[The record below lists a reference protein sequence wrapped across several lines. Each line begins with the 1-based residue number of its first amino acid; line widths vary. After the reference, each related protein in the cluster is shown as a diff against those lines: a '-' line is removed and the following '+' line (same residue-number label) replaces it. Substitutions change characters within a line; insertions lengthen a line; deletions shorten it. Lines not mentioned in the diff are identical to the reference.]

1 LIKSEKGFEVFI
13 QSKHGLIGILSKQ
26 ILTQLQIVRLIL
38 RQLQKNLIS
47 VCLRKKM
54 TKDQI
59 QCSV

>member
-1 LIKSEKGFEVFI
+1 MIKSEKGFEVFI
-13 QSKHGLIGILSKQ
+13 QSKLGLIGI
-26 ILTQLQIVRLIL
+26 IETNFDTTPNCETYL
-38 RQLQKNLIS
+38 RQLKTTLIS